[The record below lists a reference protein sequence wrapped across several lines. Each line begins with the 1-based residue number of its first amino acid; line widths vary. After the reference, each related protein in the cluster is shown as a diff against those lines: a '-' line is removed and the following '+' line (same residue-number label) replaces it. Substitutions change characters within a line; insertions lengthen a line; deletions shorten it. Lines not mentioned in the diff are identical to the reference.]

1 MERTP
6 KERIPKHF
14 SNPNHPVC
22 ATSVASH
29 LFIDGA
35 ATPPVSGGELPAS
48 HSFTPSMTAC
58 ISLILGRKMRGIV
71 KRYILAAICVI
82 AACLLVLGQSS
93 KGSLATLIQKGDR
106 NAALEKIRAGADVN
120 EAQPDGTRPI
130 HWAVFK
136 VDYELLDALI
146 AKKATADVSNEFGA
160 TPLAEAVKV
169 TDARMVKTLL
179 DAGAG
184 VEGANLDGETALM
197 LAIKTGALP
206 IIQMLIKAGAN
217 VNTVEK
223 EQNQTPL
230 MYASAARKNAGE
242 MVKLLLS
249 KGADVKPRSLS
260 YDWPTHI
267 SEEPR
272 VQYHPFG
279 GLTALLYA
287 ARDGCY
293 DCVEALIAIG
303 ADVNVPTPEGVT
315 PLMIALDNDNNDIAK
330 LLLDHGANP
339 GVWDWYGRTAL
350 YIAVD
355 RKDGGS
361 SGGGLRVAVD
371 PSHSVRSSV
380 MDVIKALL
388 AANVD
393 PSPELR
399 MHRPTRGGYTGRFS
413 DPLLDTGATPLL
425 RATIANDMEVVQ
437 ALLAKGASPNINA
450 MGVTPFLVA
459 AGVGGGQRG
468 GGVTGGGAAFALMDV
483 LLQHGADVNAQVTGT
498 KTYSMRNARSPSTNE
513 GMTAL
518 HVAVQTGRADLVRY
532 LLEKGANPEIAD
544 SNGRKAIDL
553 LVPAAASA
561 AEIRAMLQNAA
572 PKK

>member
-1 MERTP
+1 MQ
-6 KERIPKHF
+6 
-14 SNPNHPVC
+14 
-22 ATSVASH
+22 
-29 LFIDGA
+29 
-35 ATPPVSGGELPAS
+35 
-48 HSFTPSMTAC
+48 
-58 ISLILGRKMRGIV
+58 V
-71 KRYILAAICVI
+71 KRVITVLYLAAFCMIM
-82 AACLLVLGQSS
+82 AALPVLTQSRQ
-93 KGSLATLIQKGDR
+93 GSLASLIQTGNRK
-106 NAALEKIRAGADVN
+106 AAIEKIRAGADVN

-136 VDYELLDALI
+136 VDYELLDLLI
-146 AKKATADVSNEFGA
+146 AKKAKADVTNEFGD

-169 TDARMVKTLL
+169 ADARMVKTLL
-179 DAGAG
+179 EAGAG
-184 VEGANLDGETALM
+184 VEGANLEGESALM
-197 LAIKTGALP
+197 LAIRAGELP
-206 IIQMLIKAGAN
+206 LVQMLINAGAN

-223 EQNQTPL
+223 EYKQTPL
-230 MYASAARKNAGE
+230 MYAATAKKNAGE

-249 KGADVKPRSLS
+249 KGADVKPRTLAF
-260 YDWPTHI
+260 DWPGHI
-267 SEEPR
+267 AAEGAPR

-293 DCVEALIAIG
+293 DCVEAMIAKG
-303 ADVNVPTPEGVT
+303 ADVNAATTQEGVT

-339 GVWDWYGRTAL
+339 GLWDWYGRTAL

-361 SGGGLRVAVD
+361 SGGGLRVPID
-371 PSHSVRSSV
+371 RSHSAHASV

-393 PSPELR
+393 PNPELR
-399 MHRPTRGGYTGRFS
+399 MKRPTRGGYTGRGG

-425 RATIANDMEVVQ
+425 RAVIANDMEVIQ
-437 ALLAKGASPNINA
+437 ALLARGASPNINA

-459 AGVGGGQRG
+459 AGVGGGGQRG
-468 GGVTGGGAAFALMDV
+468 GAGARGGGGAFALLD
-483 LLQHGADVNAQVTGT
+483 LFLQHGADVNARVTGT
-498 KTYSMRNARSPSTNE
+498 KTYSMRNPKAQSTNE

-518 HVAVQTGRADLVRY
+518 HVAAQSGRTDLVRY

-544 SNGRKAIDL
+544 SNGQKPIDL
-553 LVPAAASA
+553 VGGARGAGGGRGGTQGRGAAPAGSA
-561 AEIRAMLQNAA
+561 AEIRAMLENAA
-572 PKK
+572 RK

>member
-1 MERTP
+1 VAC
-6 KERIPKHF
+6 F
-14 SNPNHPVC
+14 SFV
-22 ATSVASH
+22 
-29 LFIDGA
+29 
-35 ATPPVSGGELPAS
+35 
-48 HSFTPSMTAC
+48 
-58 ISLILGRKMRGIV
+58 
-71 KRYILAAICVI
+71 
-82 AACLLVLGQSS
+82 GQSAQIQ
-93 KGSLATLIQKGDR
+93 GSLATLIQKGDR
-106 NAALEKIRAGADVN
+106 KAALERIRAGADVN

-146 AKKATADVSNEFGA
+146 AKRAKADVTNEFGA

-169 TDARMVKTLL
+169 TDAHMVKTLL

-206 IIQMLIKAGAN
+206 IVQMLINAGAN

-223 EQNQTPL
+223 EHNQTPL
-230 MYASAARKNAGE
+230 MYAGAAKKNAGE

-260 YDWPTHI
+260 YDWPSHI

-293 DCVEALIAIG
+293 DCVEALIAKG

-315 PLMIALDNDNNDIAK
+315 PLMIALDNDNNDVAK

-339 GVWDWYGRTAL
+339 SVWDWYGRTAL
-350 YIAVD
+350 YIAID

-361 SGGGLRVAVD
+361 SGGGIKVTIDA
-371 PSHSVRSSV
+371 SHSSRFTDKDIISF
-380 MDVIKALL
+380 LL
-388 AANVD
+388 DANVD
-393 PSPELR
+393 PDAELR

-413 DPLLDTGATPLL
+413 DPLQDLGATPLL
-425 RATIANDMEVVQ
+425 RAIIGNDMEVVQ
-437 ALLAKGASPNINA
+437 LLLAKGASPNINA

-459 AGVGGGQRG
+459 AGVGGGGQRG
-468 GGVTGGGAAFALMDV
+468 GQTTALLDV

-498 KTYSMRNARSPSTNE
+498 KTYSMRIARTPSTNE

-518 HVAVQTGRADLVRY
+518 HVAAQSGNVNLVRY
-532 LLEKGANPEIAD
+532 LLEKGANPEITD

-553 LVPAAASA
+553 VGANAGNPAAGRGRGRGDSQTPATST
-561 AEIRAMLQNAA
+561 AEIRALLENAA
-572 PKK
+572 RK

>member
-1 MERTP
+1 MKRFIFVACSVVTA
-6 KERIPKHF
+6 F
-14 SNPNHPVC
+14 LPVLSQ
-22 ATSVASH
+22 T
-29 LFIDGA
+29 
-35 ATPPVSGGELPAS
+35 
-48 HSFTPSMTAC
+48 
-58 ISLILGRKMRGIV
+58 R
-71 KRYILAAICVI
+71 
-82 AACLLVLGQSS
+82 
-93 KGSLATLIQKGDR
+93 GSLATLIQKGDR
-106 NAALEKIRAGADVN
+106 KAALERIRAGADVN

-146 AKKATADVSNEFGA
+146 AKKAKADVTNEFGA

-169 TDARMVKTLL
+169 TDARMVRTLL
-179 DAGAG
+179 DAGAA
-184 VEGANLDGETALM
+184 VEAPNLDGESALM
-197 LAIKTGALP
+197 LAIKTGELP
-206 IIQMLIKAGAN
+206 IVQMLINAGAN

-223 EQNQTPL
+223 EHNQTPL
-230 MYASAARKNAGE
+230 MYAAAAKKNAGA

-249 KGADVKPRSLS
+249 KGADVKPRALA
-260 YDWPTHI
+260 YDWPSHI

-293 DCVEALIAIG
+293 DCVEALIAKG
-303 ADVNVPTPEGVT
+303 ADVNVPTPEAVT

-339 GVWDWYGRTAL
+339 SVWDWYGRTAL

-355 RKDGGS
+355 RKEGGS
-361 SGGGLRVAVD
+361 SGGGLKVPIDA
-371 PSHSVRSSV
+371 SHSSRFTSK
-380 MDVIKALL
+380 DTIRFLL
-388 AANVD
+388 DANVD
-393 PSPELR
+393 PNTELR

-413 DPLLDTGATPLL
+413 DPLQDLGATPLL
-425 RATIANDMEVVQ
+425 RAIIGNDMEVVQ
-437 ALLAKGASPNINA
+437 LLLAMGASPNINA

-459 AGVGGGQRG
+459 AGAGGQRG
-468 GGVTGGGAAFALMDV
+468 GPAGNGAAFALLDV

-498 KTYSMRNARSPSTNE
+498 KTYSMRIARSPSTNE

-518 HVAVQTGRADLVRY
+518 HVAAQAGRVDLVRY
-532 LLEKGANPEIAD
+532 LLEKGANPEIVD

-553 LVPAAASA
+553 AGANAGNTAAPANPATGRGRGRGDSQAPTAST
-561 AEIRAMLQNAA
+561 AEIRALLENAA
-572 PKK
+572 SRK

>member
-1 MERTP
+1 
-6 KERIPKHF
+6 
-14 SNPNHPVC
+14 
-22 ATSVASH
+22 
-29 LFIDGA
+29 
-35 ATPPVSGGELPAS
+35 
-48 HSFTPSMTAC
+48 
-58 ISLILGRKMRGIV
+58 V
-71 KRYILAAICVI
+71 KRLIF
-82 AACLLVLGQSS
+82 AACCVTTLSLLVLGQTRREAQARQPEASI

-106 NAALEKIRAGADVN
+106 KTALAEIRAGADVN

-146 AKKATADVSNEFGA
+146 AKKAKADVSNEFGA

-184 VEGANLDGETALM
+184 VEGANQDGETALM
-197 LAIKTGALP
+197 LAIRTGELP
-206 IIQMLIKAGAN
+206 IVQMLIKAGAN

-223 EQNQTPL
+223 EHHQTPL
-230 MYASAARKNAGE
+230 MYASAAKKNAGE

-249 KGADVKPRSLS
+249 KGAEVKPRSLS

-293 DCVEALIAIG
+293 DCVEALIANG

-315 PLMIALDNDNNDIAK
+315 PLMIALDNDNNDVAG

-361 SGGGLRVAVD
+361 SGGGLKVTIDA
-371 PSHSVRSSV
+371 SHSARTSV

-388 AANVD
+388 ATNVD

-425 RATIANDMEVVQ
+425 RAIIANDMEVVQ
-437 ALLAKGASPNINA
+437 ALLARGASPNINA

-468 GGVTGGGAAFALMDV
+468 GGVTGGGAALALMDV

-498 KTYSMRNARSPSTNE
+498 KTYSMRNARTPSTNE

-518 HVAVQTGRADLVRY
+518 HVAAQTGRSDLVRY
-532 LLEKGANPEIAD
+532 LLEKGANPAITD

-553 LVPAAASA
+553 VADAAAGNRTAPVNPAAGAGRGRGGPQAAAASA
-561 AEIRAMLQNAA
+561 AEIRAMLENAA
-572 PKK
+572 SKK